1 MREIR
6 LYGVGVNLG
15 KKPVKVAFKG
25 GGRRGKIGSFS
36 SASRLRLRSALLSLR
51 LLGGVRVGVT
61 LTLPWHIDDWTSAMD
76 DFRSVM
82 HRFRVA
88 WLRRFPNCGCIYRVE
103 LQVRGAPH
111 VHLVSWHYADTL
123 AELPEAYFTLWLNAV
138 QDMRG
143 GSLSSFARRGVC
155 VDSRMDLIGSIRYLC
170 DHGSKRK
177 QAQLG
182 YKGKQWGI
190 LGLANLSRW
199 QGFPLEVSEREFLLL
214 SRFLR
219 RLSRF
224 RVKAKCVF
232 GSKLSRLKSL
242 NRIVYC
248 SDDTIIRFLKKN
260 ADSPLQV
267 YESFDSIHSSA
278 DV

>member
-6 LYGVGVNLG
+6 LFGVGVNLG

-25 GGRRGKIGSFS
+25 GGKRGKIGSFS

-51 LLGGVRVGVT
+51 LPGGVRVGVT
-61 LTLPWHIDDWTSAMD
+61 LTLPWRLDDWSSAMGA
-76 DFRSVM
+76 FRDVM

-88 WLRRFPNCGCIYRVE
+88 WLRRFPDCGCVYRVE

-111 VHLVSWHYADTL
+111 VHLVAWHFPGTL
-123 AELPEAYFTLWLNAV
+123 DDLPGVYFTLWLNAL
-138 QDMRG
+138 QGLRG
-143 GSLSSFARRGVC
+143 GSMSSFARHGVSL
-155 VDSRMDLIGSIRYLC
+155 DKEMNLIASIRYLC

-199 QGFPLEVSEREFLLL
+199 QGFPLEVSDHEFLLL

-224 RVKAKCVF
+224 RVRADCVF
-232 GSKLSRLKSL
+232 GCKLSRLKHI

-248 SDDTIIRFLKKN
+248 SDDIIIRFLQKN
-260 ADSPLQV
+260 ADSPLPSH
-267 YESFDSIHSSA
+267 ESFDSILSSA